1 MFLPDSTLQ
10 AAAVPRRVLLF
21 SGSYNHITDGVTLTL
36 NRLVAYLESQGTE
49 VLVVAPTT
57 EDPELRH
64 AGTLAPVPSLP
75 VPGRGEYR
83 IATILPPAVRN
94 RIARFRPEIIHVATP
109 DLIGRWAL
117 GYARRKGI
125 PVVATYHTDFI
136 SYLGYYGL
144 EFLETLMLSYQ
155 RYFYRRCE
163 LICVPSRSM
172 IEKLRARGLEGEMRV
187 WGRGVETDRFNPERR
202 SVKWRRGLGV
212 ADGVPM
218 ITYVGRLVWEKNVRL
233 MVDLSQGLRQRRV
246 PHHIMVV
253 GEGPAREELEGL
265 LPEATFTGH
274 LDGTDLARAYASSD
288 IFFFPSETET
298 FGNVVLEAMA
308 SGLPCVC
315 VRATGS
321 RDLVDH
327 GRNGFLVPSDDLQ
340 GLVERVESL
349 AVDPTLCEEMGNR
362 SLALAHEYR
371 WEALMK
377 KMMEYYAEARELGQP
392 VSPAQRMFGL
402 APHRHD

>member
-1 MFLPDSTLQ
+1 M
-10 AAAVPRRVLLF
+10 
-21 SGSYNHITDGVTLTL
+21 
-36 NRLVAYLESQGTE
+36 
-49 VLVVAPTT
+49 
-57 EDPELRH
+57 
-64 AGTLAPVPSLP
+64 
-75 VPGRGEYR
+75 
-83 IATILPPAVRN
+83 
-94 RIARFRPEIIHVATP
+94 
-109 DLIGRWAL
+109 
-117 GYARRKGI
+117 
-125 PVVATYHTDFI
+125 
-136 SYLGYYGL
+136 
-144 EFLETLMLSYQ
+144 
-155 RYFYRRCE
+155 
-163 LICVPSRSM
+163 
-172 IEKLRARGLEGEMRV
+172 
-187 WGRGVETDRFNPERR
+187 VE
-202 SVKWRRGLGV
+202 
-212 ADGVPM
+212 
-218 ITYVGRLVWEKNVRL
+218 
-233 MVDLSQGLRQRRV
+233 LSQGLRRRRV

-349 AVDPTLCEEMGNR
+349 AVDPTLREEMGNR